1 MIKVSFLY
9 PNEEGK
15 QFDMDY
21 YTGTHMP
28 LVHQRLDS
36 CGLLRSEVES
46 GVSSADPN
54 APAPFI
60 AVGNLY
66 FKHHRRGARG
76 VQDPWPGTDG
86 RHAQLHRHPPPNP
99 NQRTGLTAYPR
110 REEAMNA
117 AFDSLSQRVG

>member
-15 QFDMDY
+15 NFNMDY

-36 CGLLRSEVES
+36 MGLLRSEIES

-54 APAPFI
+54 APAPFV

-66 FKHHRRGARG
+66 FNTADEVHEGFKTHGRELMGDTANY
-76 VQDPWPGTDG
+76 TDI
-86 RHAQLHRHPPPNP
+86 RPQIQISEL
-99 NQRTGLTAYPR
+99 
-110 REEAMNA
+110 
-117 AFDSLSQRVG
+117 V